1 MGQAEIVV
9 DMVQNELL
17 AQADLTLAQRGHP
30 SPHRGDMLADAQV
43 DAVTV
48 DRRITP
54 PTAVPE
60 RSVRLSPHAA
70 PQYPDAGHAY
80 QAGDSLGAPAFSRRG
95 NVHEALA
102 DWQSANRVGHRW
114 CDRSRS
120 GRHVGRTA
128 HNSDSVLVVL

>member
-1 MGQAEIVV
+1 MIQC
-9 DMVQNELL
+9 QLL
-17 AQADLTLAQRGHP
+17 AQAVLALAQRGNATPNRRH
-30 SPHRGDMLADAQV
+30 MLAQAEV
-43 DAVTV
+43 EAVTV

>member
-1 MGQAEIVV
+1 MGQAEIVL
-9 DMVQNELL
+9 DRVQNELL
-17 AQADLTLAQRGHP
+17 AQADLPLAQRGHP

-70 PQYPDAGHAY
+70 PQYPDASHAY
-80 QAGDSLGAPAFSRRG
+80 QAGDNPDAPAFSRHG
-95 NVHEALA
+95 SVHGALA
-102 DWQSANRVGHRW
+102 DWQSANHR
-114 CDRSRS
+114 
-120 GRHVGRTA
+120 GPH
-128 HNSDSVLVVL
+128 